1 MRTHEQHPAAGNRA
15 SESSEVAAT
24 DFMGELTLLAD
35 QFTAAADEFH
45 RNHGLHATDSA
56 ALHLLSRS
64 SMTMG
69 ELASGLRLT
78 PAAVT
83 SVVDRLESAGLA
95 ERRPDDGDRRRTIVS
110 AIPFVDATAEEFHHR
125 VFDALGE
132 VPAEELSRLTAVV
145 GSLRRA
151 IETEGG

>member
-1 MRTHEQHPAAGNRA
+1 MPTHEHGPASGHRA
-15 SESSEVAAT
+15 SGSSKAAAT

-45 RNHGLHATDSA
+45 RSHGLHATDSA
-56 ALHLLSRS
+56 ALHLLSRG

-69 ELASGLRLT
+69 DLASGLRLT

-95 ERRPDDGDRRRTIVS
+95 ERRPDEVDRRRTMVS
-110 AIPFVDATAEEFHHR
+110 AIPLVDATAEDFHRR
-125 VFDALGE
+125 VFDALAG
-132 VPAEELSRLTAVV
+132 VPVEELLRLTAVV

-151 IETEGG
+151 IETEGD

>member
-95 ERRPDDGDRRRTIVS
+95 ERRPDDGVIDSTW
-110 AIPFVDATAEEFHHR
+110 
-125 VFDALGE
+125 
-132 VPAEELSRLTAVV
+132 VV
-145 GSLRRA
+145 YLDGSLRDGPAASTARRGFGFA
-151 IETEGG
+151 AYDEQGNLTASAYGVPLGW